1 MQAYYG
7 LVGFYYSK
15 PQDLPPSL
23 EEKEYTLLRGDS
35 IDKRKVSPVMAI
47 SLVKYGPLTQTI
59 YSPVLFFGAAELFI
73 QALCCALRPAS
84 LAM

>member
-7 LVGFYYSK
+7 LVGWFLISYSK

-59 YSPVLFFGAAELFI
+59 YSPVLFFGPQSYLY
-73 QALCCALRPAS
+73 RPFAV
-84 LAM
+84 L